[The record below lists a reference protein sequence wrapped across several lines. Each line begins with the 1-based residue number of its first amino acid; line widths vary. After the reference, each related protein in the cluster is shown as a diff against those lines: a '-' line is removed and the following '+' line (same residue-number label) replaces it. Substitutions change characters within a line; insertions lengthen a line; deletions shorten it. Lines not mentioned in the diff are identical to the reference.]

1 MSDGTIVVATDFSE
15 GSDRALEYAS
25 TSAKTTGAKLLIAH
39 VRSIPEVAHGEGML
53 HAGMEYEDEGALLRR
68 LQSIEPEID
77 GVAYEHRLLRG
88 NPAQQ
93 IIQLAKDENAALIV
107 MGTHGRTGL
116 MRLLMGSV
124 AEEVVR
130 QAPCPVLT
138 VKIPGKDS

>member
-1 MSDGTIVVATDFSE
+1 MSNATIVVATDFSN
-15 GSDRALEYAS
+15 GSNRALEYAA

-39 VRSIPEVAHGEGML
+39 VRSIPDLEDGEGML
-53 HAGMEYEDEGALLRR
+53 HAGVERDNDDALQSR
-68 LQSIEPEID
+68 LQSLKPDIE

-88 NPAQQ
+88 DAAEQ

-130 QAPCPVLT
+130 QATCPVLT
-138 VKIPGKDS
+138 IKIPEMGS

>member
-15 GSDRALEYAS
+15 GSKHALEYAS

-39 VRSIPEVAHGEGML
+39 VRSIPDLEDGEGML
-53 HAGMEYEDEGALLRR
+53 HAGVERDDDAAYLSR
-68 LQSIEPEID
+68 LQSIKPDID
-77 GVAYEHRLLRG
+77 GVAFEHRLLRG

-138 VKIPGKDS
+138 IKIPGKDS

>member
-1 MSDGTIVVATDFSE
+1 MSDGTIVVATDFSD
-15 GSDRALEYAS
+15 GSKRALEYAS

-39 VRSIPEVAHGEGML
+39 VRSIPDLEDGEGML
-53 HAGMEYEDEGALLRR
+53 HAGVDRDNDDALQSR
-68 LQSIEPEID
+68 LQSIEPDID
-77 GVAYEHRLLRG
+77 GVAFEHRLLRG
-88 NPAQQ
+88 NAAQE
-93 IIQLAKDENAALIV
+93 IIRLAKDENAALIV

-138 VKIPGKDS
+138 IKIPEKGS